1 MNQDTKSALELNGSF
16 PLRLTRFPWHKAT
29 RSIPTLSCIEYTSQS
44 QAPPSIIS
52 SVFPHYQH
60 FSTSVSFTAAKYRPW
75 ARWASERS
83 ASGLPLFTCAGT
95 PANLFTTR
103 LKCSRG
109 RRNARPAHSF
119 FSGNFVGTNFFIW
132 VEGKQHNDS
141 QPESRTLTVRPQRL
155 PVWIT
160 RCLTI

>member
-29 RSIPTLSCIEYTSQS
+29 RSIPSLSCIEYTSQS

-60 FSTSVSFTAAKYRPW
+60 FSTSVSSTAAKYRPW

-95 PANLFTTR
+95 PANLSTTR

-119 FSGNFVGTNFFIW
+119 FPEILLVLIFSSGWRVNNTMTL
-132 VEGKQHNDS
+132 DRS
-141 QPESRTLTVRPQRL
+141 PEP
-155 PVWIT
+155 
-160 RCLTI
+160 